1 MQEDKLWTAL
11 LAKERRLADHEWEL
25 YQKLGKAK
33 TQEEDVLCQLDS
45 MGTWF
50 HDLSYDF
57 EGSRYYSKIVDCQ
70 LDFSHRS
77 RQLKL
82 DIENQIQKLR
92 KKHQNAELSKFGIIQ
107 SDEQYV
113 FTYIDM
119 KGNVNSPL
127 HSDYLNNKMKSVKR
141 RHPELKH
148 ATPHKLR
155 HTGATLAKQAGMS
168 LEAISEALTHSDT
181 GTTQIYVNTSNV
193 VPMTVGEFALKS
205 LKQ

>member
-1 MQEDKLWTAL
+1 MQEDKRWTAL

-25 YQKLGKAK
+25 YQKAK

-82 DIENQIQKLR
+82 DIENLIQKLR
-92 KKHQNAELSKFGIIQ
+92 KKHQNAENQLEEVYK
-107 SDEQYV
+107 E
-113 FTYIDM
+113 
-119 KGNVNSPL
+119 
-127 HSDYLNNKMKSVKR
+127 KR
-141 RHPELKH
+141 
-148 ATPHKLR
+148 A
-155 HTGATLAKQAGMS
+155 LA
-168 LEAISEALTHSDT
+168 SE
-181 GTTQIYVNTSNV
+181 
-193 VPMTVGEFALKS
+193 E
-205 LKQ
+205 